1 MADQLSEGSGHPRP
15 RRRSLRR
22 SIARVLAVL
31 LVSFVAC
38 SSGSIAS
45 DQLVAD
51 LASRVGGGVWA
62 VLAEGCGWRT
72 KGSAFAID
80 ARHLVT
86 NRHVVA
92 NDSTPTLRSKDGR
105 KRTGKVIGSV
115 ADPDVA
121 VIEVGED
128 LPVTLPW
135 APTPTLTEREPLV
148 AIGYP
153 EPTNQFSASP
163 GQIVSFQGRNGA
175 REAALANTPI
185 NHGSSGGPGLRADA
199 SVAGVVTMML
209 LRERPQDRVAIL
221 FTADKVRPTVADFI
235 RRPRYVRSTCGLGP
249 DYVPPV
255 PKRFD
260 IQAAPPTAK
269 PVTRLPSPNPTLPRP
284 TPTVDPLA
292 DYPQYTEPPQ
302 APCPK
307 GYAIAQIDEVTST
320 EKSEDPGSS
329 VVLVNGQVFN
339 RRSAE
344 IYVHRIDVEIKGD
357 PPATGSTVSD
367 PQYVV
372 EDGSAPWELGDVTV
386 HGPEGPPTNETTQ
399 ATVIWR
405 WRGEAISCPTGTPPP
420 TPT

>member
-1 MADQLSEGSGHPRP
+1 VN
-15 RRRSLRR
+15 RRFPA
-22 SIARVLAVL
+22 IAVL
-31 LVSFVAC
+31 MTVLFAC
-38 SSGSIAS
+38 SRGSVAS

-51 LASRVGGGVWA
+51 LAARVGGGVWA

-72 KGSAFAID
+72 KGSAFAVD

-86 NRHVVA
+86 NRHVIA
-92 NDSTPTLRSKDGR
+92 NDSTPTLRSKDGQ
-105 KRTGKVIGSV
+105 KRTGKVIGSI

-121 VIEVGED
+121 VIEVTDD

-135 APTPTLTEREPLV
+135 APTPSLTNREPLV

-175 REAALANTPI
+175 REAALANTAI
-185 NHGSSGGPGLRADA
+185 DHGSSGGPGVRADA

-209 LRERPQDRVAIL
+209 LREQPAERVAIL
-221 FTADKVRPTVADFI
+221 FTADTVRPTVADFI
-235 RRPRYVRSTCGLGP
+235 RRPRYVRSSCGLGP

-260 IQAAPPTAK
+260 IPAAPPTAK
-269 PVTRLPSPNPTLPRP
+269 PVTRLPSPNPVLPRP

-292 DYPQYTEPPQ
+292 NYPQYTDPAR

-307 GYAIAQIDEVTST
+307 GYATAQIDEVTST
-320 EKSEDPGSS
+320 EKADEPGSY
-329 VVLVNGQVFN
+329 VVHVKGQVFN
-339 RRSAE
+339 RSSAE

-357 PPATGSTVSD
+357 PPTGGSTATD

-372 EDGSAPWELGDVTV
+372 VDGSAPWEFGDTTV
-386 HGPEGPPTNETTQ
+386 HSPDGPPTRETT
-399 ATVIWR
+399 TVTLVWR
-405 WRGEAISCPTGTPPP
+405 WRGEAISCPTGTPGP